1 MSDLR
6 AMLGDHTGVRV
17 FEGRVYCHPCGELL
31 YDPLEGF
38 FGGPLIQRGGET
50 IGEAAHASHLNV
62 LLSDLLAQAWEE
74 GHRASERDWE
84 MALRDRGQR
93 PPDEDHLPWVNP
105 YQQEAVLPDLLDQ
118 LARIDAILARSDHVC
133 EPSSCDWKRDIR
145 DIREVRGL

>member
-6 AMLGDHTGVRV
+6 ELLTHHTGVRV

-74 GHRASERDWE
+74 GARSASQCASPTGRCARNGWDC
-84 MALRDRGQR
+84 
-93 PPDEDHLPWVNP
+93 DHPNP
-105 YQQEAVLPDLLDQ
+105 YRQEADQ
-118 LARIDAILARSDHVC
+118 
-133 EPSSCDWKRDIR
+133 
-145 DIREVRGL
+145 

>member
-6 AMLGDHTGVRV
+6 AMLTHHTGVRV

-62 LLSDLLAQAWEE
+62 LLSGLLAQAWDE
-74 GHRASERDWE
+74 GADFVARHPDMSAEYVRAANPHR
-84 MALRDRGQR
+84 
-93 PPDEDHLPWVNP
+93 
-105 YQQEAVLPDLLDQ
+105 QEA
-118 LARIDAILARSDHVC
+118 DH
-133 EPSSCDWKRDIR
+133 
-145 DIREVRGL
+145 G